1 MVTELFTAH
10 PDEAQIWAV
19 RVSPPVGRRFSYWLG
34 YVASL
39 VIRVFTL
46 GHGGRYSHLLI
57 RLGDTIWEAAG
68 SGVREGKADEY
79 RDSRFVTDVYAA
91 ALTAEQRE
99 RLLAWARRALG
110 TPYDWTQ
117 LLRIALA
124 ELGQNPDLLPIPDF
138 GPERLICSEFVA
150 LAYRQAGV
158 DLTGDTALWHWT
170 PDDVRRAS
178 SRGVVEL
185 RGRLAWE
192 RDPESA

>member
-10 PDEAQIWAV
+10 PDEVQIWAV
-19 RVSPPVGRRFSYWLG
+19 RVSPPAGRRFSYWLG

-39 VIRVFTL
+39 VIRIFTL

-57 RLGDTIWEAAG
+57 RLGDTLWEAAA
-68 SGVREGKADEY
+68 SGVRQGRADEY
-79 RDSRFVTDVYAA
+79 RDSRFVADVYAA
-91 ALTAEQRE
+91 PLTAEQRE
-99 RLLAWARRALG
+99 RLLAWARRTVG

-138 GPERLICSEFVA
+138 GPERMICSEFVA

-158 DLTGDTALWHWT
+158 DLTSEAPLWGWT
-170 PDDVRRAS
+170 PDDVRRAA
-178 SRGVVEL
+178 SRGVLEL
-185 RGRLAWE
+185 RGRLDWGE
-192 RDPESA
+192 NGESA